1 MLFLCGFGTICRSSA
16 LSKTEVITE
25 RCRDSS
31 RSRSDENVN
40 FGLLVDEAETPSYLS
55 QVSRLTSDITIPYTG
70 SITLKK
76 TSITLQ
82 LLKQSVNYNY
92 NENSAQRDA
101 NTARWL

>member
-76 TSITLQ
+76 NFYYITI
-82 LLKQSVNYNY
+82 
-92 NENSAQRDA
+92 A
-101 NTARWL
+101 